1 MNGIATWDAV
11 TWAPFIASL
20 GEIVGFVV
28 PAGGADTELSRFL
41 SFDEE
46 GAAAAGEG
54 SARTSATLGGVVIRL
69 GSIHSVKGRTVESI
83 LIMETEVYKGAAAAN
98 RAMDLA
104 TVLWTY
110 PGLVDR

>member
-1 MNGIATWDAV
+1 MNDVPNSRNVWRVLASCARNADVQCRALVLDQAVNGIATWDAV

-54 SARTSATLGGVVIRL
+54 SARTSATLGDV
-69 GSIHSVKGRTVESI
+69 
-83 LIMETEVYKGAAAAN
+83 
-98 RAMDLA
+98 
-104 TVLWTY
+104 
-110 PGLVDR
+110 